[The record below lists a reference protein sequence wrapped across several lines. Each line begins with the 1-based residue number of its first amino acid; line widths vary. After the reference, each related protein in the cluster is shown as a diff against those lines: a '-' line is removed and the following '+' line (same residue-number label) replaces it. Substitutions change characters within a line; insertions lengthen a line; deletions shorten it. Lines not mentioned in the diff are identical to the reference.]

1 MCFIAFFLKA
11 LIQLS
16 FQSGID
22 KDSLCRV
29 YEEILNRLWEQGP
42 GLQRLW
48 FTTAVRLSR
57 LYLEDN
63 HDKELDDLLAKMAS
77 TCKQSDGHTD
87 DVIGK
92 GSQLLELY
100 AIEIQR
106 ISSHSSEG
114 GYKKVKVIL
123 EKCNRANSAVS
134 NPRSMAIIREF
145 AGKIFM
151 SENRFEDAYNELF
164 EAFKAYADTGNPRAK
179 LVLKYL
185 VLANMFCL
193 SMINPFDSREARAYQ
208 DDPEVD
214 AMVRLRAAY
223 DSKDISKVEGVLGDT
238 VFKSAMDDFM
248 HSYLDKLMYAIK
260 LEALQKLVKVYVRVK
275 LGSLGRQ
282 LNLEEKLVQ
291 RMIIKSIQDGHIDG
305 LMEGD
310 ELIMNP
316 PSGDDPRILEAQ
328 ALLDTVVYLKKQV
341 MADLQSKWKENI
353 GSTAN

>member
-1 MCFIAFFLKA
+1 M
-11 LIQLS
+11 S
-16 FQSGID
+16 SQSAID
-22 KDSLCRV
+22 KDSLCRI
-29 YEEILNRLWEQGP
+29 YERILDRLWEQGS

-63 HDKELDDLLAKMAS
+63 HEIELDELLDKMAS
-77 TCKQSDGHTD
+77 TCKQADGLTD
-87 DVIGK
+87 DIMGK

-106 ISSHSSEG
+106 ISTSRSIEG
-114 GYKKVKVIL
+114 GYKKVKQIL

-134 NPRSMAIIREF
+134 NPRSMAIIREY

-164 EAFKAYADTGNPRAK
+164 EAFKANADTGNPRAK

-185 VLANMFCL
+185 VLSNMFCL

-223 DSKDISKVEGVLGDT
+223 DSKDISKIEDVLEDR
-238 VFKSAMDDFM
+238 VFQSAIDEFM

-260 LEALQKLVKVYVRVK
+260 LEALQNLVKVYVRVK
-275 LGSLGRQ
+275 ISSLGKQ
-282 LNLEEKLVQ
+282 LHLDNKVVE
-291 RMIIKSIQDGHIDG
+291 RMLIKSIQDIQVDG
-305 LMEGD
+305 LIDGD
-310 ELIMNP
+310 ELIMNS
-316 PSGDDPRILEAQ
+316 PSGEDPRILEAQ
-328 ALLDTVVYLKKQV
+328 ALLDTVVYLKKGV
-341 MADLQSKWKENI
+341 MADLQSKWKENV
-353 GSTAN
+353 GSTAI